1 MVTPQTASHL
11 QGRPEN
17 TASPALPPR
26 HRISLTSEPA
36 ARPVDLTLPREARS
50 VALARRFAVDRVREE
65 VPDPPDELLDRVRLV
80 TSELATN
87 GVKYGA
93 RDDDLIGVTVRVTA
107 DRVRIE
113 VHDPN
118 RTRPRMRSAADRRRR
133 NHGNGLHIVAA
144 LTDGRWGVG
153 ARPFGKYVWA
163 EIPRTL

>member
-1 MVTPQTASHL
+1 V
-11 QGRPEN
+11 
-17 TASPALPPR
+17 
-26 HRISLTSEPA
+26 
-36 ARPVDLTLPREARS
+36 LPREARS
-50 VALARRFAVDRVREE
+50 VALARRFAVDRVREG

-93 RDDDLIGVTVRVTA
+93 HDDDLIGVTVRVTP

-118 RTRPRMRSAADRRRR
+118 RTRPRLRSAADRRRR

-163 EIPRTL
+163 EIPYTP

>member
-1 MVTPQTASHL
+1 MPSHL
-11 QGRPEN
+11 RERPEN
-17 TASPALPPR
+17 AGPPALPAGR
-26 HRISLTSEPA
+26 RISRTGECA
-36 ARPVDLTLPREARS
+36 HHPVDLVLPRDQRS
-50 VALARRFAVDRVREE
+50 VGLARRFALDRVREE
-65 VPDPPDELLDRVRLV
+65 IPDPADELLDAVRLV

-93 RDDDLIGVTVRVTA
+93 RDDDLIGVTVRVTP

-118 RTRPRMRSAADRRRR
+118 RTRPRLRSAADRRRR
-133 NHGNGLHIVAA
+133 NHGHGLHIVAA

-163 EIPRTL
+163 EIPHTP